1 MKLTHLQVSNYRG
14 LRELSIPLS
23 SFVCITGENNSGK
36 SSVLQSLS
44 LFLSGSTLKLS
55 DYFEPASEVIIAL
68 TLSEITAKDLELLAE
83 EHRGRIAELIVDGGL
98 TLVRIYRTDGKSDL
112 GYYGLVPT
120 EPRFTAANVA
130 TLVAGKKGGELK
142 QVVLAKFPELDGQVS
157 AATTQAQA
165 KELIQ
170 KLGDGLPVEDKETRF
185 VALPTGLDK
194 SILPMLPERIY
205 IPAVKDLSDDTK
217 TAETSSFGKILA
229 IVMKTIEPLLADE
242 QDLFEKLSK
251 KLTRVRGAGGGVQ
264 DDRLEEIK
272 NIERTIQSYVRESFA
287 NVSVEIEIPP
297 PELKSVLS
305 TARILADDGV
315 KGPLELK
322 GDGLRRAVVFSILR
336 AYVKLARAAPKEGG
350 AVSATAS
357 ERGYLMLFEEPEL
370 FLHPGAQKILF
381 DAIGIFSKKHHVVVT
396 THSPLFLGPDATATF
411 VRLSKTEGEG
421 IPRPFT
427 KACPIE
433 LNGISS
439 RDEFQIICFENNN
452 AAFFAKR
459 IVLVEGDSDLIAL
472 PHIAE
477 TLDAK
482 WNCRLNSVA
491 FVRVSGKGSIARYRS
506 FFKRFDV
513 PLFVITDLDTIA
525 EGFDKLEPTDAAKSL
540 RSELLQKVDLANAGA
555 GISGTVKSEVIKT
568 AQANPAIQQLWAV
581 VRAAKIAFDKDKS
594 RYADLDA
601 AVDAFFAWEKQNIR
615 RECIRVAEQADIKAA
630 KLALIWE
637 LRKDGVFVLEQGAL
651 EDYFPSGVEGSDKP
665 SKAQAFRN
673 AFIQREQ
680 ILPLSPQQTCP
691 ITGKVSSEFEFIF
704 SIIFP

>member
-1 MKLTHLQVSNYRG
+1 MKLSHLRVSNYRG
-14 LRELSIPLS
+14 LRDVSIPLS

-36 SSVLQSLS
+36 SSVLQALS
-44 LFLSGSTLKLS
+44 LFLSGSALKSS
-55 DYFEPASEVIIAL
+55 DYFDPTNVVSIAV
-68 TLSEITAKDLELLAE
+68 TLSDITPNDLELLVA
-83 EHRGRIAELIVDGGL
+83 EHRDRIAGLVVDGRL
-98 TLVRIYRTDGKSDL
+98 TLVRTYRTDGKSNL
-112 GYYGLVPT
+112 GYFGLVPKA
-120 EPRFTAANVA
+120 PRFTAENVA
-130 TLVAGKKGGELK
+130 DLVAGKKSGELK
-142 QVVLAKFPELDGQVS
+142 QAVLATFPELDSQVS
-157 AATTQAQA
+157 AATTQTQA

-170 KLGDGLPVEDKETRF
+170 KLGEGLPATEKETRF

-194 SILPMLPERIY
+194 SVIPMLPERIY

-229 IVMKTIEPLLADE
+229 IVMKTIEPLLAEE

-251 KLTRVRGAGGGVQ
+251 KLTRVIGAEGGMQ

-272 NIERTIQSYVRESFA
+272 DIERTIQSYVRESFA

-336 AYVKLARAAPKEGG
+336 AYVELARAAAKQGEEVPAK
-350 AVSATAS
+350 AS

-370 FLHPGAQKILF
+370 FLHPSAQKILF
-381 DAIGIFSKKHHVVVT
+381 DAIGVFSKKHHVVVT

-411 VRLSKTEGEG
+411 VRLSKTEMEG

-433 LNGISS
+433 LTGISS
-439 RDEFQIICFENNN
+439 RDEFQLICFENNN

-459 IVLVEGDSDLIAL
+459 IVLVEGDSDLIVL

-482 WNCRLNSVA
+482 WNCRSSSVA

-513 PLFVITDLDTIA
+513 PLFVRL
-525 EGFDKLEPTDAAKSL
+525 
-540 RSELLQKVDLANAGA
+540 
-555 GISGTVKSEVIKT
+555 
-568 AQANPAIQQLWAV
+568 
-581 VRAAKIAFDKDKS
+581 
-594 RYADLDA
+594 
-601 AVDAFFAWEKQNIR
+601 
-615 RECIRVAEQADIKAA
+615 C
-630 KLALIWE
+630 
-637 LRKDGVFVLEQGAL
+637 
-651 EDYFPSGVEGSDKP
+651 
-665 SKAQAFRN
+665 
-673 AFIQREQ
+673 
-680 ILPLSPQQTCP
+680 
-691 ITGKVSSEFEFIF
+691 
-704 SIIFP
+704 